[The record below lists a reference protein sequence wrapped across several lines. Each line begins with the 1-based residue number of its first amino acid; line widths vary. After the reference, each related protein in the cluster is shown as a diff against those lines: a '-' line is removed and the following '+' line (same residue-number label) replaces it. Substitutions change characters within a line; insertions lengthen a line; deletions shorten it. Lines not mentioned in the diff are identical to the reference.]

1 MKAYMRADS
10 LSTSSVFSYAN
21 NIGTGCD
28 VLHDCANIWKQ
39 VMIVL
44 VWDRLDKILRML
56 EENQVIPIHAIAQAL
71 YISESTAR
79 RDLIALE
86 NKGMVRRIHGGVVSA
101 SRNRDVPISLRQ
113 SESLNEKYVIAA
125 KAAAQVKPGE
135 IIMLDSSTT
144 CNAMVRFLPE
154 NSNLLVI
161 TSGLKT
167 AIELS
172 ERHIQTLV
180 TGGMVMDNSYSL
192 VGYYANQVVNDM
204 MVNKAFLSCRGI
216 SADGRISGV
225 MLDEIQLRLAMA
237 RHAKQVII
245 LLAANRINQE
255 HCYTLG
261 QIEDVDEIICD
272 CELPNDWLPRIGLN
286 RRKAFM
292 TLEDIVNKKK
302 GGFGE
307 RE

>member
-1 MKAYMRADS
+1 M
-10 LSTSSVFSYAN
+10 
-21 NIGTGCD
+21 
-28 VLHDCANIWKQ
+28 
-39 VMIVL
+39 VL
-44 VWDRLDKILRML
+44 VLERLEKILRML
-56 EENQVIPIHAIAQAL
+56 EENQVIPIHTIAQAL
-71 YISESTAR
+71 YVSESTAR

-101 SRNRDVPISLRQ
+101 NRNRDVPISLRQ

-125 KAAAQVKPGE
+125 KAAALVKPGE
-135 IIMLDSSTT
+135 IIMMDSSTT

-172 ERHIQTLV
+172 ERRIQTLV
-180 TGGMVMDNSYSL
+180 TGGMVMDNSSSL

-237 RHAKQVII
+237 RHAKEVII
-245 LLAANRINQE
+245 LLTANRINQE
-255 HCYTLG
+255 HCYTFG
-261 QIEDVDEIICD
+261 QIEDVDEIICNRD
-272 CELPNDWLPRIGLN
+272 LPGDWLTRIGRN
-286 RRKAFM
+286 RRKALTM
-292 TLEDIVNKKK
+292 PRDLAKKNQ
-302 GGFGE
+302 GGSDGAND
-307 RE
+307 